1 MQQYSGLQDVSLQDA
16 WLTIGSFDGVHL
28 GHQQIIKQ
36 ITSGAHASGVPAV
49 VLTFHPHPSVVLR
62 GPRESFYLTT
72 QEKKA
77 ALLEALGVDILI
89 TQPFNREVSSISA
102 GDFVNQLY
110 THLNIQQLWVGH
122 DFAMGHNREGTFSVL
137 EAYGEELGFKVQAL
151 DAFQIEGE
159 VVSSSRI
166 RRCLEAGQVEQAAKL
181 LGRPFSLCGLV
192 EKGDGRGHKIGS
204 PTANLAIRKEL
215 AVPAAGVY
223 AVRVNLDNQTYRA
236 VSNIGVR
243 PTFEEQTTGPRVE
256 AHILNFDKD
265 IYGEEIELEFAAH
278 LRDEQRFP
286 SVEAL
291 IAQIQADIRQAE
303 AIFTKQ
309 EVGS

>member
-1 MQQYSGLQDVSLQDA
+1 
-16 WLTIGSFDGVHL
+16 
-28 GHQQIIKQ
+28 
-36 ITSGAHASGVPAV
+36 
-49 VLTFHPHPSVVLR
+49 
-62 GPRESFYLTT
+62 
-72 QEKKA
+72 
-77 ALLEALGVDILI
+77 
-89 TQPFNREVSSISA
+89 
-102 GDFVNQLY
+102 
-110 THLNIQQLWVGH
+110 
-122 DFAMGHNREGTFSVL
+122 
-137 EAYGEELGFKVQAL
+137 
-151 DAFQIEGE
+151 
-159 VVSSSRI
+159 
-166 RRCLEAGQVEQAAKL
+166 
-181 LGRPFSLCGLV
+181 
-192 EKGDGRGHKIGS
+192 
-204 PTANLAIRKEL
+204 
-215 AVPAAGVY
+215 
-223 AVRVNLDNQTYRA
+223 VRVNLDNQTYRA